1 MKENEKLSE
10 VKQSE
15 KLSLMPSQKFC
26 LTVEEAAAYF
36 EIGEKKIRKLAEEH
50 QDDGIF
56 TKHGVKLLI
65 IRPAF
70 ENFILRTSQI

>member
-1 MKENEKLSE
+1 MKENEKLCE
-10 VKQSE
+10 VKNAE
-15 KLSLMPSQKFC
+15 KICLLPSQKYC

-36 EIGEKKIRKLAEEH
+36 EIGEKKIRKLAAEH
-50 QDDGIF
+50 EDDGIF

-70 ENFILRTSQI
+70 ENYISTTPQI